1 MRVFEIDNIKKFTS
15 SLFVGNAFD
24 DFLVTE
30 ASFSTLTNITI
41 DGHMN
46 KEFMGEAELAMPKN
60 RDMVIGWR
68 ALKPLC
74 YNIIKGQ
81 KVPLRFKIIFMMPT
95 EVVLKFLDDEG
106 LDFEPVEINA
116 LFLNVKFENGKLT
129 CTTGT
134 SMKIFTLDKS
144 LEDAWECRMMRFLDG
159 VQK

>member
-15 SLFVGNAFD
+15 NLFVGEAFD

-46 KEFMGEAELAMPKN
+46 KEFMGEAELALPEN
-60 RDMVIGWR
+60 RDMVIPWR
-68 ALKPLC
+68 TIKPLC

-95 EVVLKFLDDEG
+95 EIVLKFLDDEG
-106 LDFEPVEINA
+106 LDFEPIEINA
-116 LFLNVKFENGKLT
+116 LFLNVKFENNALT

-144 LEDAWECRMMRFLDG
+144 LEDAWECKMMRFLDK
-159 VQK
+159 VQE

>member
-15 SLFVGNAFD
+15 NLFVGNAFD
-24 DFLVTE
+24 EFLVTE

-46 KEFMGEAELAMPKN
+46 KEFMGEAELALPDK
-60 RDMVIGWR
+60 DKVIAWR
-68 ALKPLC
+68 TLKPLC

-106 LDFEPVEINA
+106 LDVEPVEINA
-116 LFLNVKFENGKLT
+116 LFLNVKFEENSLT

-144 LEDAWECRMMRFLDG
+144 LEDAWECTVMRFLDR
-159 VQK
+159 VQN

>member
-1 MRVFEIDNIKKFTS
+1 MRVFEIDNVRKFTS
-15 SLFVGNAFD
+15 NLFVGDAFD

-30 ASFSTLTNITI
+30 ASFSTLTDITI

-46 KEFMGEAELAMPKN
+46 REFMGEAELALPEK
-60 RDMVIGWR
+60 DKVIAWR

-81 KVPLRFKIIFMMPT
+81 KVPLRFKIIFMLPT
-95 EVVLKFLDDEG
+95 EIVLKFLDDEG
-106 LDFEPVEINA
+106 LDIEPVEINA
-116 LFLNVKFENGKLT
+116 LFLNVKFESGALT

-144 LEDAWECRMMRFLDG
+144 LEDAWECRMMKFLDA

>member
-15 SLFVGNAFD
+15 NLFIGKAFD

-46 KEFMGEAELAMPKN
+46 REFMGEAELALPDKD
-60 RDMVIGWR
+60 RVISWR

-95 EVVLKFLDDEG
+95 QMVLSFLDDEG
-106 LDFEPVEINA
+106 LDFEPIEINA
-116 LFLNVKFENGKLT
+116 LFLNVKFENNALT

-144 LEDAWECRMMRFLDG
+144 LEDAWECRIMKFLDRM
-159 VQK
+159 QK

>member
-1 MRVFEIDNIKKFTS
+1 MRVFEIDNVKRFTS
-15 SLFVGNAFD
+15 NLFVGDAFD

-30 ASFSTLTNITI
+30 ASFSTLTDITI

-46 KEFMGEAELAMPKN
+46 REFMGEAELALPEK
-60 RDMVIGWR
+60 DKVIAWR

-81 KVPLRFKIIFMMPT
+81 KVPLRFKIIFMLPT
-95 EVVLKFLDDEG
+95 QIVLKFLDDEG
-106 LDFEPVEINA
+106 LDIEPVEINA
-116 LFLNVKFENGKLT
+116 LFLNVKFESGALT

-144 LEDAWECRMMRFLDG
+144 LEDAWECRMMKFLDA

>member
-1 MRVFEIDNIKKFTS
+1 MRVFEIDNVKKFTS
-15 SLFVGNAFD
+15 NLFVGDAFD

-46 KEFMGEAELAMPKN
+46 REFMGEAELAMPAN
-60 RDMVIGWR
+60 RDMVISWR
-68 ALKPLC
+68 SLKPLC

-81 KVPLRFKIIFMMPT
+81 KVPLRFKIIFMLPN
-95 EVVLKFLDDEG
+95 EIVLKFLDDEG
-106 LDFEPVEINA
+106 LDIEPIEINA
-116 LFLNVKFENGKLT
+116 LFLNVKFESGSLT

-144 LEDAWECRMMRFLDG
+144 LEDAWECRMMKFLDR

>member
-1 MRVFEIDNIKKFTS
+1 MRVFEIDNVKKFTLN
-15 SLFVGNAFD
+15 LFVGDAFD

-46 KEFMGEAELAMPKN
+46 REFMGEAELALPEK
-60 RDMVIGWR
+60 DKVIAWR
-68 ALKPLC
+68 TLKPLC

-81 KVPLRFKIIFMMPT
+81 KVPLRFKIIFMLPT
-95 EVVLKFLDDEG
+95 EIVLKFLDDEG
-106 LDFEPVEINA
+106 LDIEPVEINA
-116 LFLNVKFENGKLT
+116 LFLNVKFESGALT

-144 LEDAWECRMMRFLDG
+144 LEDAWECRMMKFLDR

>member
-15 SLFVGNAFD
+15 NLFVGEAFD

-46 KEFMGEAELAMPKN
+46 KEFMGEAELALPEN
-60 RDMVIGWR
+60 RDMVIPWR
-68 ALKPLC
+68 TIKPLC

-95 EVVLKFLDDEG
+95 EIVLKFLDDEG
-106 LDFEPVEINA
+106 LDFEPIEINA
-116 LFLNVKFENGKLT
+116 LFLNVKFENNVLT

-144 LEDAWECRMMRFLDG
+144 LEDAWECKMMRFLDK
-159 VQK
+159 VQE